1 MASVFTRIIQGEIPC
16 YKVAEDEA
24 HIAFLD
30 IQPLAPGHVLVVP
43 KVEVD
48 YLFDLHP
55 SDYAALWAFVGKV
68 APGLKRAV
76 PCKRI
81 GVSVI
86 GLEVPHVHVHLIPL
100 NQMADINFTGTKLNP
115 NAAELEEMRNKILLH
130 L

>member
-43 KVEVD
+43 KLEVD
-48 YLFDLHP
+48 YLFDL
-55 SDYAALWAFVGKV
+55 SEADYSALWAFARKV
-68 APGLKRAV
+68 ASGLKQAV

-86 GLEVPHVHVHLIPL
+86 GLEVPHVHIHLIPL
-100 NQMADINFTGTKLNP
+100 NQMADINFTGPKLNP
-115 NAAELEEMRNKILLH
+115 GSSELEEMRNKISLH

>member
-1 MASVFTRIIQGEIPC
+1 MASVFTKIIQGEIPC
-16 YKVAEDEA
+16 YKVAEDDA

-48 YLFDLHP
+48 YLFDLEP
-55 SDYAALWAFVGKV
+55 SVYAALWAFAGKV
-68 APGLKRAV
+68 APGLKKAV

-86 GLEVPHVHVHLIPL
+86 GLEVPHVHIHLIPL
-100 NQMADINFTGTKLNP
+100 NQMADINFTGPKLNP
-115 NAAELEEMRNKILLH
+115 GSSELEEMRNRILLH